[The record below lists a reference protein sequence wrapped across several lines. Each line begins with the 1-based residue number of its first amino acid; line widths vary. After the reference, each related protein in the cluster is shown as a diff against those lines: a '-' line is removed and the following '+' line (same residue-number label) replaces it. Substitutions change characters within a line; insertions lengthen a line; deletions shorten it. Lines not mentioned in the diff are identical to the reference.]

1 VIHLDFE
8 LERKKLVESLVRRGY
23 ISKPE
28 VIKAMMKVP
37 RHIFVPK
44 EIEPYAYHDCPQQI
58 GEGQTISAPHMVG
71 IMLEKLDLHPGQKVL
86 EVGGGSGYHA
96 AVVAEMVGKEGH
108 VYSIEYVEALAK
120 RGRENIKKAGLGDI
134 VTIIHGD
141 GSDGLKEHAPY
152 DRIFVTCASPDVPPP
167 LLEQLKDK
175 GKLLIPAGGR
185 SYQTLRYCEKKGKKI
200 IRKDYGG
207 CVFVP
212 LRGKY
217 GFKLF

>member
-1 VIHLDFE
+1 MDFE
-8 LERKKLVESLVRRGY
+8 LKRKKLVESLVRRSH

-28 VIKAMMKVP
+28 VIRAMMKVP

-44 EIEPYAYHDCPQQI
+44 EIENHAYHDCPQQI
-58 GEGQTISAPHMVG
+58 GCGQTISAPHMVG
-71 IMLEKLDLHPGQKVL
+71 IMVEKLDLSPGQKVL

-96 AVVAEMVGKEGH
+96 AVVAEIVGKEGH
-108 VYSIEYVEALAK
+108 VYSIEFVEALAN
-120 RGRENIKKAGLGDI
+120 RGRDNIKKCGLGDI

-141 GSDGLKEHAPY
+141 GAEGLKEHAPY

-167 LLEQLKDK
+167 LLEQLKDR

-185 SYQTLRYCEKKGKKI
+185 HLQTLIYCERKGKKI

-217 GFKLF
+217 GFKLY

>member
-1 VIHLDFE
+1 M
-8 LERKKLVESLVRRGY
+8 ERKKLVDSLVRRGY

-28 VIKAMMKVP
+28 VIRAMMKVP
-37 RHIFVPK
+37 RHIFVP
-44 EIEPYAYHDCPQQI
+44 EAIENYAYHDCPQQI

-71 IMLEKLDLHPGQKVL
+71 IMVEKSDLKPGQKVL

-96 AVVAEMVGKEGH
+96 AVVAEIVGKDGH
-108 VYSIEYVEALAK
+108 VYSLEFIEALAK
-120 RGRENIKKAGLGDI
+120 WGRENIEKAGLSDT
-134 VTIIHGD
+134 VTIITGD
-141 GSDGLKEHAPY
+141 GSLGLKEHAPY
-152 DRIFVTCASPDVPPP
+152 DRIFVTCASPDVPDP

-175 GKLLIPAGGR
+175 GKLLIPMGSR
-185 SYQTLRYCEKKGKKI
+185 HYQTLLYFEKRGKKI

-217 GFKLF
+217 GFKLV

>member
-1 VIHLDFE
+1 MLLDYE
-8 LERKKLVESLVRRGY
+8 LERKKLIESLVRRGY

-28 VIKAMMKVP
+28 VTKAMMKVP
-37 RHIFVPK
+37 RHLFVPE

-71 IMLEKLDLHPGQKVL
+71 IMVERLDLQPGQKVL

-96 AVVAEMVGKEGH
+96 AVVAEIVGKEGH
-108 VYSIEYVEALAK
+108 VYSVEYVEALAK
-120 RGRENIKKAGLGDI
+120 RGRENIKKCGLEDI

-141 GSDGLKEHAPY
+141 GSEGLKEYAPY

-185 SYQTLRYCEKKGKKI
+185 HFQTLIYCEKKGKKI

>member
-1 VIHLDFE
+1 MDFE
-8 LERKKLVESLVRRGY
+8 LERKKLIESLVRRGY

-28 VIKAMMKVP
+28 VISAMMKVP

-44 EIEPYAYHDCPQQI
+44 EIQSYAYHDSPQKI
-58 GEGQTISAPHMVG
+58 GLGQTISAPHMVG
-71 IMLEKLDLHPGQKVL
+71 IMAEKLDLKPGQKVL
-86 EVGGGSGYHA
+86 EIGGGSGYHA
-96 AVVAEMVGKEGH
+96 AVVAEIIGKEGH
-108 VYSIEYVEALAK
+108 IYSVEYVEALAR
-120 RGRENIKKAGLGDI
+120 RGRENIQKAGLGEI

-141 GSDGLKEHAPY
+141 GSEGFSEHAPY

-167 LLEQLKDK
+167 LLEQLADK
-175 GKLLIPAGGR
+175 GKLLIPAGNR
-185 SYQTLRYCEKKGKKI
+185 HYQTLLYYQRKGKKI
-200 IRKDYGG
+200 IKKDYGG

>member
-1 VIHLDFE
+1 MDFE
-8 LERKKLVESLVRRGY
+8 FERKKLVESLVRRRY

-28 VIKAMMKVP
+28 VIFAMMKVP

-44 EIEPYAYHDCPQQI
+44 GIQPYAYHDCPQQI
-58 GEGQTISAPHMVG
+58 GLGQTISAPHMVG
-71 IMLEKLDLHPGQKVL
+71 IMAEKLDLKPGHKVL

-96 AVVAEMVGKEGH
+96 AVVAEIIGKEGH
-108 VYSIEYVEALAK
+108 VFSIEYIEDLAK
-120 RGRENIKKAGLGDI
+120 KGRENIQKAGLGER

-141 GSDGLKEHAPY
+141 GSEGLSEHAPF
-152 DRIFVTCASPDVPPP
+152 DRIFVTAASPDVPPP
-167 LLEQLKDK
+167 LLDQLADK

-185 SYQTLRYCEKKGKKI
+185 HFQILLYYERKGNKI
-200 IRKDYGG
+200 IKKDYGG

-217 GFKLF
+217 GF